1 LAKGDQLMRKA
12 FAFTFGAILGGVI
25 GGLTSLLLAPYSGEE
40 FRSSIQKQVD
50 SFQAEIKEAAQKK
63 RAELEEHL
71 EVLIE
76 QKEPK

>member
-1 LAKGDQLMRKA
+1 MRKA

-25 GGLTSLLLAPYSGEE
+25 GGLTALLLAPYSGEE
-40 FRSSIQKQVD
+40 FRSSIQEQVN

>member
-1 LAKGDQLMRKA
+1 MRKA

-25 GGLTSLLLAPYSGEE
+25 GGLTALLLAPYSGEE

-63 RAELEEHL
+63 RAELEERL

-76 QKEPK
+76 QKQPK

>member
-1 LAKGDQLMRKA
+1 MRKA

>member
-1 LAKGDQLMRKA
+1 MRKA

-25 GGLTSLLLAPYSGEE
+25 GGLTALLLAPYSGEE